1 MLEYALSGTKKEIEI
16 NFVVCADSAAKVLA
30 ARQIA
35 KDMEAVGLNVHL
47 RELTWKEYMNT
58 LELDPEELD
67 DEEKEQLDWIW
78 DMYYGEI
85 AITGDWNTLTLF
97 TGDWEKDGTLNYG
110 KWGMPEM
117 EEAVRTF
124 IGAKEEDRPMAE
136 SEMFQQMTR
145 NSVFIPVC
153 FENREAISHLGVI
166 KGLMPNQYNLF
177 TNITN
182 WTVNLN

>member
-1 MLEYALSGTKKEIEI
+1 MLNKRT
-16 NFVVCADSAAKVLA
+16 
-30 ARQIA
+30 
-35 KDMEAVGLNVHL
+35 
-47 RELTWKEYMNT
+47 
-58 LELDPEELD
+58 
-67 DEEKEQLDWIW
+67 
-78 DMYYGEI
+78 
-85 AITGDWNTLTLF
+85 
-97 TGDWEKDGTLNYG
+97 
-110 KWGMPEM
+110 EM

-124 IGAKEEDRPMAE
+124 VGAKEEDRPMAE